1 MVLCPREWVTGRF
14 AGGSANKLAQIQE
27 AKNMQQLNSF
37 PYDTD
42 LLCCLE
48 LNATCCRKKALQQHL
63 LKLKHAFKSII
74 ERFRN
79 QAFVRPNC

>member
-1 MVLCPREWVTGRF
+1 MVLCPQEWVIRRF

-27 AKNMQQLNSF
+27 AEHMRQLHSF
-37 PYDTD
+37 PHTTD
-42 LLCCLE
+42 LLCLE

-63 LKLKHAFKSII
+63 LNLKHAFKSII
-74 ERFRN
+74 KRFRN